1 MDSRHTFAPAAMTLS
16 PLLLFLPPLL
26 LLLDVPTAAVQASPL
41 QALDFFGNGPPVNY
55 KTGNL
60 YLRGPLKKSNAP
72 LVNVTLYYEAL
83 CGGCRAFLIREL
95 FPTWLLV
102 MEILNVTSVPYGNA
116 QEQNVSGRWEFKC
129 QLGEEE
135 CKFNKVEAC
144 VLDELDMELAFLTM
158 SGMAWKSLRT
168 WREVCHYAC
177 SSTPQGCRQN
187 YHGVCNGGPRHAA
200 HARQRPADR
209 CSPAT
214 ARVCALGHRQ
224 WETLGRSDPAP
235 YPCLPVV
242 PGQEAGC
249 LPFLNQLPPECLL
262 RVLAGGLRRAHGR
275 RVGTRLP
282 AFFSDP
288 DPRHLLLTNWKILCI
303 P

>member
-1 MDSRHTFAPAAMTLS
+1 MTRHSLRQLLLSGVAVVKPESVPRDHGSRCSRHTFAPAAMTLS

-102 MEILNVTSVPYGNA
+102 MEILNVTLVPYGNA

-129 QLGEEE
+129 QHGEEE

-144 VLDELDMELAFLTM
+144 VLDELDMELAFLTIVCM
-158 SGMAWKSLRT
+158 EEFEDMERSLPLCLQLYAPGLSPDTIMECAMGDRGMQLMHANAQRTDALQPPHEYVPWVTVNGKPLEDQTQLLTLVCQLYQGKKPDVCPPSTSSLRS
-168 WREVCHYAC
+168 VC
-177 SSTPQGCRQN
+177 
-187 YHGVCNGGPRHAA
+187 
-200 HARQRPADR
+200 
-209 CSPAT
+209 
-214 ARVCALGHRQ
+214 
-224 WETLGRSDPAP
+224 
-235 YPCLPVV
+235 
-242 PGQEAGC
+242 
-249 LPFLNQLPPECLL
+249 F
-262 RVLAGGLRRAHGR
+262 
-275 RVGTRLP
+275 
-282 AFFSDP
+282 
-288 DPRHLLLTNWKILCI
+288 K
-303 P
+303 